1 MPQEWLKRIKKTG
14 QLTAFNKATAWS
26 VPVAAAIKTFNSLG
40 FGVTIVAEKEEK
52 ATNIVLLFANGPG
65 ENYKYHGD
73 TATTDSDFIGDALHG
88 QSTTFTD
95 PKLGVIFF
103 AAVFLPGKIKKATD
117 GQKEMIVVHEF
128 IHSAGLNDRDC
139 HDSAGIM
146 FSPMKEDGGG
156 LIEYIPDKGVKPMP
170 PIRVGAQTMCKMKM
184 LWAGAKDC
192 KDS

>member
-1 MPQEWLKRIKKTG
+1 
-14 QLTAFNKATAWS
+14 
-26 VPVAAAIKTFNSLG
+26 LG
-40 FGVTIVAEKEEK
+40 A
-52 ATNIVLLFANGPG
+52 
-65 ENYKYHGD
+65 
-73 TATTDSDFIGDALHG
+73 
-88 QSTTFTD
+88 
-95 PKLGVIFF
+95 IFF

-117 GQKEMIVVHEF
+117 CQKEMIVVHEF
-128 IHSAGLNDRDC
+128 IHSAGLNDKDW